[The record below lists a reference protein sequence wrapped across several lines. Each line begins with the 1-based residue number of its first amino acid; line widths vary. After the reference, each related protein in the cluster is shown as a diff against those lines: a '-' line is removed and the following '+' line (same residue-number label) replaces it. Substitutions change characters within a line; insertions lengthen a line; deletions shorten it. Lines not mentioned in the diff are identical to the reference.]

1 MGVPD
6 DMNAFFFHSF
16 PRNLGTVVQVAL
28 FIARDSL
35 GAFPLPGTLV
45 VMDHK
50 SDIDKPSL

>member
-35 GAFPLPGTLV
+35 GAFPLPGTLAV
-45 VMDHK
+45 TDHK